1 VKDFM
6 AFAGLHRPEQYR
18 DVTRVHVI
26 AWRDA
31 VLHNP
36 VLGVKGPSSMNREGV
51 TPALGDYQAR
61 MLLEAPLADKH
72 GHAILGHRH
81 LLIVASGY

>member
-1 VKDFM
+1 M
-6 AFAGLHRPEQYR
+6 AFAGLHRPEQFR
-18 DVTRVHVI
+18 DVTRVRVI

-36 VLGVKGPSSMNREGV
+36 VLGVKRPSSMNREGV
-51 TPALGDYQAR
+51 TPALGDYLAR

-72 GHAILGHRH
+72 GHAMLGHRH